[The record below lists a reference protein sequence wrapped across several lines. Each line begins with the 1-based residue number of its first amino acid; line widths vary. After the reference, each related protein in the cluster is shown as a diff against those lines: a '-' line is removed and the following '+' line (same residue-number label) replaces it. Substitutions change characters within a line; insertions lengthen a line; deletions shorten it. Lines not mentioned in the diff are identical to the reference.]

1 MAIPN
6 RRTSHGCA
14 ETDARPWLHSACIAP
29 FPDRR
34 GPAPTMSSASI
45 CTISRATATRSSVRF
60 EADQGSLWCTF
71 KHDERPCFTPK
82 LLETLRRL
90 QIRLKRGLSTPA
102 MSGRMPLRSLVW
114 TSAMPG
120 IWNLGGD
127 LALFIELIRAGS
139 GEQLRR
145 YAHACVDVV
154 YHNLCKLDLPLL
166 TIALVQGDALGGGFE
181 AVLTNDVIIAER
193 GSKFGL
199 PEILFNMFPGMGA
212 YSLLCR
218 RLDGARAQQLVL
230 SGRLYEAEELEAM
243 GLVDLV
249 VDAGEGETAVR
260 EYLSRNQ
267 RRYQVL
273 HALSQVRRRCQPISY
288 DELIDVTDIWVATA
302 LALDEADLR
311 RMERLAAAQQRRR
324 MRAATPTASAAP
336 QCGRMTARGAGVF
349 GSASS
354 ASRASRKRSNSDSRR
369 ARWAAPCAASSAV
382 PMPRQSW
389 QSSNSAVAPIWAA
402 LLRSA

>member
-6 RRTSHGCA
+6 RLTLHGCA
-14 ETDARPWLHSACIAP
+14 GIDDQPWSQTACIAP
-29 FPDRR
+29 FPNRR
-34 GPAPTMSSASI
+34 GPAADNVVSFDLHDLEGHTDAL
-45 CTISRATATRSSVRF
+45 RVRF

-71 KHDERPCFTPK
+71 NHDERPCFTPK
-82 LLETLRRL
+82 LLEALRRL

-102 MSGRMPLRSLVW
+102 MAGRMPLHSVVW

-139 GEQLRR
+139 GDQLRR

-218 RLDGARAQQLVL
+218 RLDGARAQRLVL

-249 VDAGEGETAVR
+249 VGPGEGEVAVR
-260 EYLSRNQ
+260 EYLTRNQ

-273 HALSQVRRRCQPISY
+273 HALSQVRRRCQPVSY
-288 DELIDVTDIWVATA
+288 DELIDVTEIWVATA
-302 LALDEADLR
+302 LALEEADLR

-324 MRAATPTASAAP
+324 GRATLPAASAALS
-336 QCGRMTARGAGVF
+336 AAG
-349 GSASS
+349 
-354 ASRASRKRSNSDSRR
+354 
-369 ARWAAPCAASSAV
+369 
-382 PMPRQSW
+382 
-389 QSSNSAVAPIWAA
+389 
-402 LLRSA
+402 